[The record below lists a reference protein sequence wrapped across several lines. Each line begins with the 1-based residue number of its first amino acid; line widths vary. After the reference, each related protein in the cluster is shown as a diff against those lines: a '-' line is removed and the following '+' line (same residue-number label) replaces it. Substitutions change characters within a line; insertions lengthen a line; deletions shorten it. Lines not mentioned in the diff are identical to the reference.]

1 MAKKFSEKIYSS
13 QKWKRLRKQ
22 IAESNFYICQMCGRP
37 FSSDDIIIHHI
48 THINQDNVDDPN
60 VTFNSDN
67 LCCVCRSCHAKIHR
81 DDYRKKRGRNILFD
95 ADGNIIGIGE
105 NTGENHGEDGNECRH
120 K

>member
-1 MAKKFSEKIYSS
+1 MAKKFAEKIYGS

-48 THINQDNVDDPN
+48 THINQNNVDNPQI
-60 VTFNSDN
+60 TFNQDN
-67 LCCVCRSCHAKIHR
+67 LICVCRSCHAKIHR
-81 DDYRKKRGRNILFD
+81 DDYRKRRGRNILFD
-95 ADGNIIGIGE
+95 ADGNIIGIVE
-105 NTGENHGEDGNECRH
+105 NTGEDDNEF